1 MNNNNLKHSSIDS
14 ELRTY
19 LQGNEKL
26 QWSGKPKTGLSFR
39 KEDVFFIPFSLL
51 WCGFAIFMLVS
62 NLQTSDSL
70 MFSLFGVP
78 FVLMGLMMVFGR
90 FIVDAKARANTIYG
104 LTNDRIIIKS
114 GIFSK
119 QIKSMNINS
128 LMALEYTEK
137 PDGSGTI
144 NLGPKNPYT
153 IMAHGMSW
161 MPNVET
167 QPQLESIPNVRQVY
181 DQIVELRKK

>member
-1 MNNNNLKHSSIDS
+1 MSNNHMKHSSIDS

-19 LQGNEKL
+19 LQGNERL
-26 QWSGKPKTGLSFR
+26 QWSGRPKTGIVFR
-39 KEDVFFIPFSLL
+39 KEDAYIIPFSLV

-78 FVLMGLMMVFGR
+78 FVLIGLMMVFGR
-90 FIVDAKARANTIYG
+90 FVVDARSRANTIYG

-153 IMAHGMSW
+153 NMGNSMSW

-167 QPQLESIPNVRQVY
+167 QPQLEFIPNVRQVY
-181 DQIVELRKK
+181 NQIVELRKK